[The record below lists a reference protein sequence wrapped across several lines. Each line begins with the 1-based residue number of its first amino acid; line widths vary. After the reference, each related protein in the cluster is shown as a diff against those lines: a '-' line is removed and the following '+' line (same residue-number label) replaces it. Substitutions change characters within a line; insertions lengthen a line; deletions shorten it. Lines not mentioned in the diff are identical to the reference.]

1 MLKPT
6 ENEIWRVLNDDA
18 PYDVSQRVAEWFSS
32 EEGGLWLSVNS
43 SKIFRLVEEGV
54 LKVDEDVPSD
64 TMLDY
69 IHAEIARRV
78 RKLRRLTAVWRVAAV
93 FIPVAAIVSLWLEV
107 DSRLGGSVFSE
118 PEMVAESSEMGERK
132 VVIFQDGTKVYL
144 NAGATVT
151 YPKWWRLDRRHVK
164 LVGEAYFEV
173 AENSRRPFT
182 VDIFDTKVKVHGT
195 KFNIKAYPEDND
207 INVTLLEG
215 SVSFEADG
223 QEHCMMPSQLLTYD
237 RTDRSVN
244 MIRLDRPDD
253 NMLWTKNIIRFRN
266 SSLSEVLETIG
277 RWYDVQF
284 VIRDSSL
291 LSRTFTF
298 KTTQLPLNTLLEEI
312 EYISDMKIELK
323 GDIVEVS
330 RK

>member
-69 IHAEIARRV
+69 IHAEIDRRV
-78 RKLRRLTAVWRVAAV
+78 RKRRRLTAVWRVAAV

-151 YPKWWRLDRRHVK
+151 YPKWWRLDKRHVK

-223 QEHCMMPSQLLTYD
+223 QEHGMMPSQLLTYD

-266 SSLSEVLETIG
+266 SSLSEVLETLG

-312 EYISDMKIELK
+312 EYISDMKFELK

>member
-151 YPKWWRLDRRHVK
+151 YPKWWRLDKRHVK

-266 SSLSEVLETIG
+266 SSLSEVLETLG

-312 EYISDMKIELK
+312 EYISDMKFELK

>member
-1 MLKPT
+1 
-6 ENEIWRVLNDDA
+6 
-18 PYDVSQRVAEWFSS
+18 
-32 EEGGLWLSVNS
+32 
-43 SKIFRLVEEGV
+43 
-54 LKVDEDVPSD
+54 
-64 TMLDY
+64 
-69 IHAEIARRV
+69 
-78 RKLRRLTAVWRVAAV
+78 
-93 FIPVAAIVSLWLEV
+93 
-107 DSRLGGSVFSE
+107 
-118 PEMVAESSEMGERK
+118 
-132 VVIFQDGTKVYL
+132 
-144 NAGATVT
+144 
-151 YPKWWRLDRRHVK
+151 
-164 LVGEAYFEV
+164 
-173 AENSRRPFT
+173 
-182 VDIFDTKVKVHGT
+182 
-195 KFNIKAYPEDND
+195 
-207 INVTLLEG
+207 
-215 SVSFEADG
+215 
-223 QEHCMMPSQLLTYD
+223 MMPSQLLTYD

>member
-69 IHAEIARRV
+69 IHAEIDRRV
-78 RKLRRLTAVWRVAAV
+78 RKRRRLTAVWRVAAV

-151 YPKWWRLDRRHVK
+151 YPKWWRLDKRHVK

-223 QEHCMMPSQLLTYD
+223 QEHGMMPSQLLTYD

-244 MIRLDRPDD
+244 MVRLDRPDD

-266 SSLSEVLETIG
+266 SSLSEVLETLG

-312 EYISDMKIELK
+312 EYISDMKFELK

>member
-69 IHAEIARRV
+69 IHAEIDRRV

-151 YPKWWRLDRRHVK
+151 YPKWWRLDKRHVK

-223 QEHCMMPSQLLTYD
+223 QEHGMMPSQLLTYD

-266 SSLSEVLETIG
+266 SSLSEVLETLG

-312 EYISDMKIELK
+312 EYISDMKFELK

>member
-69 IHAEIARRV
+69 IHAEIDRRV
-78 RKLRRLTAVWRVAAV
+78 RKRRRLTAVWRVAAV

-151 YPKWWRLDRRHVK
+151 YPKWWRLGKRHVK

-223 QEHCMMPSQLLTYD
+223 QEHGMMPSQLLTYD

-266 SSLSEVLETIG
+266 SSLSEVLETLG

-312 EYISDMKIELK
+312 EYISDMKFELK

>member
-69 IHAEIARRV
+69 IHAEIDRRV
-78 RKLRRLTAVWRVAAV
+78 RKRRRLTAVWRVAAV

-151 YPKWWRLDRRHVK
+151 YPKWWRLDKRHVK

-207 INVTLLEG
+207 NCQNNSNPSRHYLDNGKAGIRMSEIG
-215 SVSFEADG
+215 IFIVS
-223 QEHCMMPSQLLTYD
+223 
-237 RTDRSVN
+237 
-244 MIRLDRPDD
+244 
-253 NMLWTKNIIRFRN
+253 
-266 SSLSEVLETIG
+266 
-277 RWYDVQF
+277 
-284 VIRDSSL
+284 
-291 LSRTFTF
+291 
-298 KTTQLPLNTLLEEI
+298 
-312 EYISDMKIELK
+312 
-323 GDIVEVS
+323 
-330 RK
+330 

>member
-312 EYISDMKIELK
+312 EYISDMKFELK

>member
-244 MIRLDRPDD
+244 MIRLDMPDD

-312 EYISDMKIELK
+312 EYISDMKFELK

>member
-69 IHAEIARRV
+69 IHAEIDRRV
-78 RKLRRLTAVWRVAAV
+78 RKRRRLTAVWRVAAV

-151 YPKWWRLDRRHVK
+151 YPKWWRLDKRHVK

-223 QEHCMMPSQLLTYD
+223 QEHGMMPSQLLTYD

-312 EYISDMKIELK
+312 EYISDMKFELK

>member
-69 IHAEIARRV
+69 IHAEIDRRV
-78 RKLRRLTAVWRVAAV
+78 RKRRRLTAVWRIAAV

-118 PEMVAESSEMGERK
+118 PEMVVESSEMGERK

-223 QEHCMMPSQLLTYD
+223 QEHGMMPSQLLTYD

-266 SSLSEVLETIG
+266 SSLSEVLETLG

-312 EYISDMKIELK
+312 EYISDMKFELK

>member
-69 IHAEIARRV
+69 IHAEIDRRV

-107 DSRLGGSVFSE
+107 DSRLGGSVYSE
-118 PEMVAESSEMGERK
+118 PEIVAESSEMGERK

-312 EYISDMKIELK
+312 EYISDMKFELK

>member
-151 YPKWWRLDRRHVK
+151 YPKWWRLDKRHVK

-223 QEHCMMPSQLLTYD
+223 QEHGMMPSQLLTYD

-266 SSLSEVLETIG
+266 SSLSEVLETLG

-312 EYISDMKIELK
+312 EYISDMKFELK

>member
-151 YPKWWRLDRRHVK
+151 YPKWWRLDRRYVK

-312 EYISDMKIELK
+312 EYISDMKFELK

>member
-69 IHAEIARRV
+69 IHAEIDRRV
-78 RKLRRLTAVWRVAAV
+78 RKRRRLTAVWRVAAV

-312 EYISDMKIELK
+312 EYISDMKFELK

>member
-107 DSRLGGSVFSE
+107 DSRIGGSVFSE

-151 YPKWWRLDRRHVK
+151 YPKWWRLDKRHVK

-223 QEHCMMPSQLLTYD
+223 QEHGMMPSQLLTYD

-312 EYISDMKIELK
+312 EYISDMKFELK